1 MRGPLALLDA
11 ALEGVDVWSD
21 RVSKALYRVAVD
33 AALPALM
40 LIVTLDVVLR
50 YVFNSPLPWGRDVNG
65 LLLLITIFSAL
76 PHAWDRGYHIRME
89 VFYNRLPG
97 RARNLADVATA
108 AAGILF
114 LGLMGIQALRFTIYM
129 AATGET
135 GEDLLLPFWP
145 FMAYMGFCSL
155 VLAARLIG
163 NPSGEEQI
171 GLGAEAPRTVPN
183 GELLTR
189 PSARELSATLAIE
202 VAAVAAAQDIPL
214 AFTDPVAAAEQVAE
228 RTAANNSSMLQDV
241 QRGAPTEIDAICGA
255 VVRNGEAVGVPTPA
269 NQTLWRLVSALRD
282 AIH

>member
-1 MRGPLALLDA
+1 MRGALQLLDA

-21 RVSKALYRVAVD
+21 RISKALYRVAVD

-50 YVFNSPLPWGRDVNG
+50 YVFNAPLPWGRDVNG

-76 PHAWDRGYHIRME
+76 PHAWDQGYHIRME
-89 VFYNRLPG
+89 VFYNRLQG
-97 RARNLADVATA
+97 RSRNVADVATG

-114 LGLMGIQALRFTIYM
+114 FGLMGVQALRFTPYM

-155 VLAARLIG
+155 VLAARLLG

-171 GLGAEAPRTVPN
+171 ELGAETPRTAIL
-183 GELLTR
+183 E
-189 PSARELSATLAIE
+189 RE
-202 VAAVAAAQDIPL
+202 
-214 AFTDPVAAAEQVAE
+214 
-228 RTAANNSSMLQDV
+228 AANTPNDGTVPDGDV
-241 QRGAPTEIDAICGA
+241 Q
-255 VVRNGEAVGVPTPA
+255 
-269 NQTLWRLVSALRD
+269 
-282 AIH
+282 

>member
-1 MRGPLALLDA
+1 MRGLLALLDA

-21 RVSKALYRVAVD
+21 QVSKALYRVAVD

-50 YVFNSPLPWGRDVNG
+50 YVFNAPLPWGRDVNG

-76 PHAWDRGYHIRME
+76 PHTWDRGYHIRME
-89 VFYNRLPG
+89 VFYDRLPG

-114 LGLMGIQALRFTIYM
+114 FGLMGIQALRFTTYM

-155 VLAARLIG
+155 VLAARLVG

-171 GLGAEAPRTVPN
+171 GLGADASRTVPD
-183 GELLTR
+183 GE
-189 PSARELSATLAIE
+189 
-202 VAAVAAAQDIPL
+202 
-214 AFTDPVAAAEQVAE
+214 
-228 RTAANNSSMLQDV
+228 V
-241 QRGAPTEIDAICGA
+241 Q
-255 VVRNGEAVGVPTPA
+255 
-269 NQTLWRLVSALRD
+269 
-282 AIH
+282 